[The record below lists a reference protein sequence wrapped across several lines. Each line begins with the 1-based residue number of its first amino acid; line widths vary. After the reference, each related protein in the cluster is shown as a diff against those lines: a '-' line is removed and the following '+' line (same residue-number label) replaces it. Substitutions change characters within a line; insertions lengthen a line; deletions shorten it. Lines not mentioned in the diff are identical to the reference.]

1 MYSVLKNWSSMIL
14 TQKHVHVWYVFS
26 SPDSKGHVRYCHHFA
41 SIVVLFHHLQLI
53 CLQNQPYLVKMFIG
67 WSSLKFDFCSNG
79 ISKMSEARDL
89 KVPKGYFLYVNVYF
103 STNYIVFFY
112 VLIKFSLY
120 IKPTDLYDLPF
131 SRYRGVKMGPTT
143 KILNF
148 YLKSEFN
155 RIFSLGFFTN
165 FLYAVL

>member
-1 MYSVLKNWSSMIL
+1 MNLRKSVTFDKCTRFWKTDLVWFWH
-14 TQKHVHVWYVFS
+14 KHVHVWYVFS

-103 STNYIVFFY
+103 STNYIDFFLCPY
-112 VLIKFSLY
+112 
-120 IKPTDLYDLPF
+120 
-131 SRYRGVKMGPTT
+131 
-143 KILNF
+143 KILF
-148 YLKSEFN
+148 IY
-155 RIFSLGFFTN
+155 
-165 FLYAVL
+165 

>member
-1 MYSVLKNWSSMIL
+1 
-14 TQKHVHVWYVFS
+14 
-26 SPDSKGHVRYCHHFA
+26 
-41 SIVVLFHHLQLI
+41 
-53 CLQNQPYLVKMFIG
+53 
-67 WSSLKFDFCSNG
+67 
-79 ISKMSEARDL
+79 MSEARDL

-103 STNYIVFFY
+103 STNYIDFFY

-131 SRYRGVKMGPTT
+131 SRCREVKMGPTT